1 MPAQRATVVQ
11 CLRCGH
17 VATLD
22 RVADEMP
29 LVRLTKRLVCSK
41 CGARTMKA
49 ERIADVEKSDK
60 PKRRS

>member
-1 MPAQRATVVQ
+1 MPAERATIVQ

-22 RVADEMP
+22 RAADEVP

-49 ERIADVEKSDK
+49 ERVTRPDQPRK
-60 PKRRS
+60 PRRQ